1 MGWKT
6 VIIGTECVVSLSM
19 NRMKVKIG
27 EEYHNIPLTDLDT
40 VIFSHNQMTITIPLL
55 SKLMENNINVI
66 VCDSKNDPMG
76 IFQPFNNHS
85 LAFKQLNKQINWKI
99 TRKKKLWKII
109 VEQKIQTELDVLY
122 YLALD
127 YTAVE
132 TLRQY
137 RDSVYNDD
145 QTNRE
150 AASARLY
157 FGTIFGNDF
166 KRDNPEARNYALN
179 YGYKILA
186 SYISKCI
193 ASRGMVTQLGIH
205 HIGESNPFNLTYDF
219 IETFRAVV
227 DLWVYQ
233 NIDEAFSVQHK
244 VELIGILEAKVF
256 VNDKWYRLTDAIED
270 IIDSYIGFLNGNN
283 EKVLSIRLSK
293 GIRFNG
299 ED

>member
-1 MGWKT
+1 
-6 VIIGTECVVSLSM
+6 
-19 NRMKVKIG
+19 
-27 EEYHNIPLTDLDT
+27 
-40 VIFSHNQMTITIPLL
+40 
-55 SKLMENNINVI
+55 
-66 VCDSKNDPMG
+66 MG

-85 LAFKQLNKQINWKI
+85 LAFKQLNKQVNWKV
-99 TRKKKLWKII
+99 TRKKRLWKII
-109 VEQKIQTELDVLY
+109 VEHKIQTELDVLY

-127 YTAVE
+127 YSAVE
-132 TLRQY
+132 TLKQY

-157 FGTIFGNDF
+157 FSTIFGRDF
-166 KRDNPEARNYALN
+166 RRDEADAKNHALN
-179 YGYKILA
+179 YGYKIIA

-219 IETFRAVV
+219 IEPFRAIV
-227 DLWVYQ
+227 DLWVYE
-233 NIDEAFSVQHK
+233 NIHEMFSVQHK
-244 VELIGILEAKVF
+244 VDLIGILEAKVF

-270 IIDSYIGFLNGNN
+270 IIDSYIGFLNGNS
-283 EKVLSIRLSK
+283 EKVLSLRLSK